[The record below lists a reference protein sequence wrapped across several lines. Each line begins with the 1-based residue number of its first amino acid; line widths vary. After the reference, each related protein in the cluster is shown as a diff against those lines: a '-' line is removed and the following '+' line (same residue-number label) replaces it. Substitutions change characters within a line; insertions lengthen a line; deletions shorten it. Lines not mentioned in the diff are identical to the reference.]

1 MLMKLTPDDHDGDD
15 NASSNLLLDL
25 HRRGADSIKMIGDCK
40 KVIAI
45 KELSFKL

>member
-1 MLMKLTPDDHDGDD
+1 MLMKLTPDDHDGD

-40 KVIAI
+40 EVIAI